1 MFEALIQKLE
11 AAVEWDEQLDRE
23 IEEAVD
29 SEGRRLGW
37 GPYPYTSKIDAAR
50 GLLDR
55 VLPGWAYRVA
65 RCAVSDDAWV
75 IPDFNCPVHGER
87 LRAEL
92 RQDIDWSDLTDVD
105 LRPSGREATALCISI
120 LKALEIINAQSHQ
133 AAGGEHTQQE
143 DETLVVDLT
152 SMLDNRAIWPA
163 PSDSAALDAERNIIA
178 LEARRYASFYPEASD
193 GRNTFV
199 GFAEWVELRQER
211 PKEVFTVGDNTMEQV
226 FRPAGLTNLHDLQA
240 VLDAV
245 EKALSDDEPVA
256 AMTTD
261 YLGCEYVSMDVAGI
275 EKIAA
280 SGSKGPTEVVYLYD
294 RPQQPAPTEA
304 VKALATELEQL
315 LDLLKDM
322 PAADRGYSWELRNS
336 RGHEEIRAY
345 GENAKTFKF
354 VIDNR
359 DALISALSAQV
370 QDVADMPQSPW
381 PASDWAIGRIKELE
395 AQAVPEGWQ
404 LVPEEPTPEMLA
416 RGAESSCSLTE
427 YGAHGVYVSMLAAA
441 PASRDGA

>member
-1 MFEALIQKLE
+1 MFEALIKKLE
-11 AAVEWDEQLDRE
+11 AAVDWDQELDRE
-23 IEEAVD
+23 IEEQID
-29 SEGRRLGW
+29 SDGRRLGW

-55 VLPGWAYRVA
+55 VLPGWSYRVA

-120 LKALEIINAQSHQ
+120 LKALEIVNAQSHQ
-133 AAGGEHTQQE
+133 VAGGEHTQQE

-163 PSDSAALDAERNIIA
+163 PSDSAAVDAERNIIA

-280 SGSKGPTEVVYLYD
+280 SGSKGPTEVVYLYAA
-294 RPQQPAPTEA
+294 PPAPS
-304 VKALATELEQL
+304 V
-315 LDLLKDM
+315 
-322 PAADRGYSWELRNS
+322 
-336 RGHEEIRAY
+336 
-345 GENAKTFKF
+345 
-354 VIDNR
+354 
-359 DALISALSAQV
+359 DALPDVGQWTDDDRARAWREAFDTMHRRAMNAENALSAQV